1 MHLTVT
7 ENHGDVEVVGATSTS
22 NHESLTRVSL
32 ANRLDAG
39 STSRNQPQKLG
50 MTGDGDHVPP
60 PPEWC
65 PPDIP
70 FLDAATPP
78 DAVLAFCNREAN
90 DAHAGA
96 QEHRDDYEA
105 EVNQLSAQTDAW
117 FERLMLP
124 GKSARTSP

>member
-22 NHESLTRVSL
+22 NHENLTRAFL

-39 STSRNQPQKLG
+39 STARTQPQKPWL
-50 MTGDGDHVPP
+50 TSDGDHVPP

-78 DAVLAFCNREAN
+78 DAVLAFCNREAV
-90 DAHAGA
+90 DAHAEA

-105 EVNQLSAQTDAW
+105 EVNQLSAQTANW
-117 FERLMLP
+117 FEQLSLP